1 MRDTITMHQ
10 FSYVTLVKVV

>member
-10 FSYVTLVKVV
+10 FSYVTLVKIV